1 MQALG
6 QLLVASGNAAKTLQA
21 VDQALYSIPLS
32 VSLLVERL
40 ASPLM
45 TLTRD
50 DAPDVSPPQIAPD
63 LAAVVAHVGYHP
75 LRALC

>member
-1 MQALG
+1 MG

-21 VDQALYSIPLS
+21 VDQVLYPIPLW

-45 TLTRD
+45 TLMTRED
-50 DAPDVSPPQIAPD
+50 K
-63 LAAVVAHVGYHP
+63 G
-75 LRALC
+75 